1 MGESAGLEPIPRAAG
16 VWRKPSR
23 CQQGE
28 CVEVRQQAGIVMLRD
43 SAHPDAVVRVSA
55 ESWRMFTDAIRA
67 GELELDQL
75 G

>member
-23 CQQGE
+23 CLQGE
-28 CVEVRQQAGIVMLRD
+28 CVEVRQLAGLVLLRD
-43 SAHPDAVVRVSA
+43 SGNAYAFVRVSA

-67 GELELDQL
+67 GELEIDQL